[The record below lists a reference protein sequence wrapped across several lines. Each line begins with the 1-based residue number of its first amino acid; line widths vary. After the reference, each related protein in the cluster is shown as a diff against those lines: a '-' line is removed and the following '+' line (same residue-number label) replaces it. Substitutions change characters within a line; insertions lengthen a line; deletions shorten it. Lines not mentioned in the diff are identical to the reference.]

1 MKTSPTPTPSPTPA
15 DNITQRQYDEYAANW
30 VAASSDPAGT
40 VLAQSFRLGKN
51 KPLLASL
58 RFPARQIARL
68 VSTVGAVHIKARFL
82 IKVDA
87 KTKEPHFTAALF
99 ATDALGTRLSSYYLA
114 DEYWLTKS
122 SPKPVLKKTAAAA
135 RIQPTAVRT
144 FTRTDVPDVLSQLWM
159 AAWAAITVATPP
171 LFATTYGPLR
181 GYTYEVNE
189 FIIPLRPVSFK
200 YLDDESLLLEFG
212 LHEYYR
218 SEPQG
223 EALVQTFGLLLK
235 LESNKMQV
243 GDDPSVNMGSPCPPV
258 C

>member
-1 MKTSPTPTPSPTPA
+1 
-15 DNITQRQYDEYAANW
+15 
-30 VAASSDPAGT
+30 
-40 VLAQSFRLGKN
+40 
-51 KPLLASL
+51 
-58 RFPARQIARL
+58 
-68 VSTVGAVHIKARFL
+68 
-82 IKVDA
+82 
-87 KTKEPHFTAALF
+87 
-99 ATDALGTRLSSYYLA
+99 
-114 DEYWLTKS
+114 
-122 SPKPVLKKTAAAA
+122 
-135 RIQPTAVRT
+135 
-144 FTRTDVPDVLSQLWM
+144 M

-189 FIIPLRPVSFK
+189 FIIPLRPVPFK